1 MQHIM
6 IIKWQQICTELFL
19 QCIYIIN
26 FFFQKLNHMFLVISE
41 TENKI
46 RIKENESHSKQK
58 VPD

>member
-6 IIKWQQICTELFL
+6 IIKWQKICTELFL

-26 FFFQKLNHMFLVISE
+26 FFFQKLNHMFLVISV

>member
-1 MQHIM
+1 MTANLHWIVLAVYLHYQ
-6 IIKWQQICTELFL
+6 
-19 QCIYIIN
+19 
-26 FFFQKLNHMFLVISE
+26 FFFQKLNHMFLVISV

>member
-6 IIKWQQICTELFL
+6 IIKWHQICTELFL

-26 FFFQKLNHMFLVISE
+26 FFFQKLNHMFLVISV

>member
-1 MQHIM
+1 MQNNM

-26 FFFQKLNHMFLVISE
+26 FFFQKLNHMFLVISV

-46 RIKENESHSKQK
+46 RIKENESHSNQK

>member
-6 IIKWQQICTELFL
+6 IIKWQQICSELFL
-19 QCIYIIN
+19 QCIYIII
-26 FFFQKLNHMFLVISE
+26 FFQKLNHMFLVISV

>member
-26 FFFQKLNHMFLVISE
+26 FFFQKLNHVFLVISV

>member
-6 IIKWQQICTELFL
+6 IIKWQQICTKLFL

-26 FFFQKLNHMFLVISE
+26 FFFQKLNHMFLVISV

-46 RIKENESHSKQK
+46 RIKENESHSKQE

>member
-1 MQHIM
+1 MQRIM

-26 FFFQKLNHMFLVISE
+26 FFLQKLNHMFLVISV

-46 RIKENESHSKQK
+46 RIKQNESHSKQK

>member
-1 MQHIM
+1 MQHSM

-26 FFFQKLNHMFLVISE
+26 LFLQKLNHMFLVISV

>member
-1 MQHIM
+1 M

-26 FFFQKLNHMFLVISE
+26 LFFQKLNHMFLVISV

>member
-26 FFFQKLNHMFLVISE
+26 FFFQKLNHMFLVISV

-46 RIKENESHSKQK
+46 RIKENESHLKQK

>member
-26 FFFQKLNHMFLVISE
+26 FFFQKLNHMFLVISV

-46 RIKENESHSKQK
+46 RTKENESHSKQK

>member
-26 FFFQKLNHMFLVISE
+26 LFFQKLNHMFLVISV

-46 RIKENESHSKQK
+46 RLKENESHSKQK

>member
-26 FFFQKLNHMFLVISE
+26 FFFKLNHMFLVISV

-46 RIKENESHSKQK
+46 RIKVNESHSKQK

>member
-26 FFFQKLNHMFLVISE
+26 FFFQKLNHMFLVISVA
-41 TENKI
+41 ENKI

>member
-1 MQHIM
+1 MQHNM

-26 FFFQKLNHMFLVISE
+26 FFFQKLNHMFLVISV